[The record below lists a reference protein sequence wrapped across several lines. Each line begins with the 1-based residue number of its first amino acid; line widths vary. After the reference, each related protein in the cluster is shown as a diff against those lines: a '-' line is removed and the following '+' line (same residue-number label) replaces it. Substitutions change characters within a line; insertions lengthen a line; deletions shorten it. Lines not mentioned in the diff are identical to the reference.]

1 VRREQYLSQKQQ
13 CTVLRRAL
21 PGLYFWSAP
30 NFLFCRYGKLRA
42 VLIWNP
48 AMRFLALF
56 LFALIGGCAT
66 LVVSLQLDERFG
78 PADPGRFD
86 RPSLASGNAPDYWT
100 AVRPLLDQR
109 CVSCHACYDAPC
121 QLNLTSYAGMTRG
134 ASAQTVYSST
144 RLLAGEPTRLNFDAL
159 TNRDW
164 RAKGFFPVLNER
176 AQVPEANREGG
187 AMYRMLAMKRA
198 APWPASGP
206 VNNQDLDFSLDRE
219 QTCVRAAAMDD
230 YAQRHPQRG
239 MPFALPPLADAEY
252 NTLTRW
258 LEAGAPYLPPPVPSP
273 VVAAQV
279 AAWEALLNADDKRSQ
294 LVARYIYEHWYI
306 GQFHFPEQAELNFD
320 LVRSRS
326 PSGQPIDVIAT
337 RRPFDAPGVDQVYYR
352 LRPIEA
358 TQVAK
363 TYMPLELSPARLMR
377 LRGWFFG
384 DAYRVEQL
392 PGYEPEIA
400 SNPFLTFRALP
411 VNARYRFMLDE
422 AQFTMMGFMKGP
434 VCRGQVALNVI
445 NDHFWVVFIEPGERE
460 NKETERL
467 LNAAAPTLNL
477 PAEHQSTVGLLA
489 WRDYAEKEKK
499 YLETKGKLQNKLMAN
514 SYKYG
519 INKLWD
525 GDGSNPNAALTV
537 MRHFDSASVL
547 RGLVG
552 ERPQTTLVL
561 GYPLL
566 ERMHYLL
573 VAGFDVYG
581 NVGHQLA
588 TRLYMDFLRMEGE
601 LTFISLLPAKER
613 KQVLDLW
620 YRSGGER
627 HLAYFSEIAPY
638 FKFESGQRYRS
649 NDHLGELYQALRQQM
664 AAVREPQLDWKDSG
678 LSDGD
683 LEQMH
688 RLTKIKGLPVSY
700 LPEMSLLLLKRAG
713 AEPRIVSLVSNSAHS
728 NVAEMFREG
737 KRRLPEE
744 DTLLAINGVAG
755 AYPNAIFTVDAEKLP
770 DFVDAV
776 ARLSSANDLVN
787 LTERFGV
794 RRTNPNFW
802 PVSDAI
808 HVAWRKMAPREAAV
822 LDYSRLDNH

>member
-1 VRREQYLSQKQQ
+1 
-13 CTVLRRAL
+13 
-21 PGLYFWSAP
+21 
-30 NFLFCRYGKLRA
+30 
-42 VLIWNP
+42 
-48 AMRFLALF
+48 MRFLAPF

-66 LVVSLQLDERFG
+66 IVVSLQLDERFG

-86 RPSLASGNAPDYWT
+86 RPALASGSAPDYWRE
-100 AVRPLLDQR
+100 VRPVLDQR

-121 QLNLTSYAGMTRG
+121 QLNLASYAGITRG
-134 ASAQTVYSST
+134 ASAQTVYSGT
-144 RLLAGEPTRLNFDAL
+144 RLLADQPTRLNFDAL

-176 AQVPEANREGG
+176 TQVPEANREGG
-187 AMYRMLAMKRA
+187 VMYRSLAMKRA
-198 APWPASGP
+198 ASWPLSGP
-206 VNNQDLDFSLDRE
+206 VDNRDIDFAIDRE

-252 NTLTRW
+252 NILTRW
-258 LEAGAPYLPPPVPSP
+258 LEAGAPYQPPPSPSSSI
-273 VVAAQV
+273 AMQV
-279 AAWEALLNADDKRSQ
+279 AAWEALLNGDDKRSQ

-306 GQFHFPEQAELNFD
+306 GQFHFPEQPERNFD
-320 LVRSRS
+320 LVRSRT

-337 RRPFDAPGVDQVYYR
+337 RRPFDAPGVDRVYYR

-363 TYMPLELSPARLMR
+363 TYMPLELSPARLTR
-377 LRGWFFG
+377 IRGWFF
-384 DAYRVEQL
+384 DTAYPVEKL

-400 SNPFLTFRALP
+400 SNPFVTFRALP

-445 NDHFWVVFIEPGERE
+445 NDHFWVVFLEPGERE

-467 LNAAAPTLNL
+467 LNATAPTLNL

-499 YLETKGKLQNKLMAN
+499 YLEAKGKLQSRLM
-514 SYKYG
+514 SSDYQYG
-519 INKLWD
+519 VNKLWD

-537 MRHFDSASVL
+537 LRHFDSASVV

-552 ERPQTTLVL
+552 EQPQTALVL
-561 GYPLL
+561 GYPLF

-601 LTFISLLPAKER
+601 LTFVSLLPAKDRKGVVER
-613 KQVLDLW
+613 W
-620 YRSGGER
+620 YRGGGER
-627 HLAYFSEIAPY
+627 HLKHFSVLAPY
-638 FKFESGQRYRS
+638 FKFEPGQRYRS
-649 NDHLGELYQALRQQM
+649 NDHLGELYHALKQQM
-664 AAVREPQLDWKDSG
+664 AAVRDPLLDWQGSG
-678 LSDGD
+678 LSDA
-683 LEQMH
+683 EVIQMR
-688 RLTKIKGLPVSY
+688 RLAKLKGQPVAR

-713 AEPRIVSLVSNSAHS
+713 QEPSVVSLVSNSAHS
-728 NVAEMFREG
+728 NVAEMFGEER
-737 KRRLPEE
+737 RRLPEE

-755 AYPNAIFTVDAEKLP
+755 AYPNAIFAVDVENLP
-770 DFVDAV
+770 KFVDAV
-776 ARLSSANDLVN
+776 SRLASMDDLVK
-787 LTERFGV
+787 LTEGFGI
-794 RRTNPNFW
+794 RRTNPDFW
-802 PVSDAI
+802 AISDTIHAI
-808 HVAWRKMAPREAAV
+808 WRKMAPREAAV
-822 LDYSRLDNH
+822 LDYSRLDNL